1 MRLMIDTYRMIGHHF
16 AKIDPLYLPVC
27 KKLPGQISK
36 DSLSPTNFGFPKS
49 EMNDTITVKNLRG
62 SDKDNGPYTI
72 KQFENY
78 LNSVYCDKVG
88 FEYSHLV
95 SKEERD
101 FIKLEL

>member
-1 MRLMIDTYRMIGHHF
+1 M
-16 AKIDPLYLPVC
+16 
-27 KKLPGQISK
+27 S
-36 DSLSPTNFGFPKS
+36 
-49 EMNDTITVKNLRG
+49 DTITVKNIRG

-88 FEYSHLV
+88 FEYAHLV